1 MYLKSMRIHNECK
14 GVVIREIIFRKGA
27 NFVVDGEHSKRHN
40 KVDKTTFL
48 KLIDIVMGAKNRD
61 DLYRDRETGIVDDEL
76 RNLINDEKISVEMTL
91 VDTLDRAPSKA
102 RVLKVQL

>member
-40 KVDKTTFL
+40 KVGKTTF
-48 KLIDIVMGAKNRD
+48 
-61 DLYRDRETGIVDDEL
+61 
-76 RNLINDEKISVEMTL
+76 
-91 VDTLDRAPSKA
+91 
-102 RVLKVQL
+102 